1 MEYSKWLQSITDDS
15 QEETAKKIKVSRRT
29 LQNQLY
35 GQLKPETAIK
45 IGEAY
50 GLNPHVVLN
59 KLGFVADHWLA
70 ELVDD
75 RLAHAASLTEEELA
89 DEVLRRMLR
98 GVETDAL
105 TTPVDELATR
115 RSNKADTPDVHPISD
130 DELNAAIERANN
142 MPRAAHRATDTEYT
156 EPEAP

>member
-15 QEETAKKIKVSRRT
+15 QEETARKIQVSRRT

-45 IGEAY
+45 IAEAY

-59 KLGFVADHWLA
+59 KLGFIADHWLA
-70 ELVDD
+70 ELMED
-75 RLAHAASLTEEELA
+75 RLAQAASLTEEELA
-89 DEVLRRMLR
+89 DEVLRRMLK

-105 TTPVDELATR
+105 TTPVDELAAR
-115 RSNKADTPDVHPISD
+115 RANAMGTPDIQALGYVADDSD
-130 DELNAAIERANN
+130 
-142 MPRAAHRATDTEYT
+142 T
-156 EPEAP
+156 EPEMGDDGYHDGP